1 VIHIYKFLFDLIKEP
16 LGIFDNPL
24 HDWIV
29 LGIIELVAYI
39 IAWRASPGGR
49 WGSEI
54 HWTVRTLVFIVIWA
68 IVKGVVEL
76 IKLLLAIPLIVWI
89 FFGVAVVVVST
100 VVIVI
105 LINKRKHKVVTN

>member
-1 VIHIYKFLFDLIKEP
+1 MIHIYKFLFDLIKEP

-24 HDWIV
+24 YDWIV
-29 LGIIELVAYI
+29 LGIIGLVAYI

-68 IVKGVVEL
+68 IVRGIVEL
-76 IKLLLAIPLIVWI
+76 IKLILSVPLKIWI
-89 FFGVAVVVVST
+89 FIGVAVVVVST
-100 VVIVI
+100 VIAVI
-105 LINKRKHKVVTN
+105 LLCKRKQKLV